1 VLDDGCGAGRHSL
14 YMAGRGIRALGL
26 DLSPVAIRQAREWAQ
41 REGAAARFAI
51 ADCAELPIADE
62 CVAAVVAWETLY
74 YGTEQRV
81 VQSLAE
87 MLRVLQT
94 GGRFLALLKSK
105 QDSRFHSY
113 ERISEH
119 TCMSEQGLPMT
130 CFDRGEI
137 QALLG
142 EKTDEVGVE
151 VLAHSLDN
159 GGTMIWNFV
168 VTGRKG

>member
-1 VLDDGCGAGRHSL
+1 
-14 YMAGRGIRALGL
+14 MAGRGIRALGL

-62 CVAAVVAWETLY
+62 CIAAVVAWETLY

-105 QDSRFHSY
+105 QDSRFYSY

-142 EKTDEVGVE
+142 EKTDEVGIE

-159 GGTMIWNFV
+159 GGTLIWNFV